1 MQLALGFVHARST
14 ASRLQRAINFTAPST
29 PFPQHTCT
37 HHTLHPLSPLLPSP
51 RYGPGCNT
59 LFDYKISMLVCG
71 GNGPSG
77 SKSIIKK
84 FLEYRKGAACA
95 CG

>member
-1 MQLALGFVHARST
+1 MHAH
-14 ASRLQRAINFTAPST
+14 SRLHVGQIIRFHCNPPPHTHNTCAHIT
-29 PFPQHTCT
+29 PHNVPPH
-37 HHTLHPLSPLLPSP
+37 
-51 RYGPGCNT
+51 RYGPGCNI
-59 LFDYKISMLVCG
+59 LFDYKISVLVCG
-71 GNGPSG
+71 GNGPYG